1 MENLNTIAKKRIKPV
16 NAPVVREYDIGGNF
30 YIVKSIFVGDKDV
43 KTVLLK
49 LAEKKAV
56 REMGLEDTT
65 P

>member
-1 MENLNTIAKKRIKPV
+1 MENLSTTVKKTLEEQ
-16 NAPVVREYDIGGNF
+16 APVVREYDIGGKD

-43 KTVLLK
+43 KTALLN

-56 REMGLEDTT
+56 REMGLDSAV